1 MKKQILID
9 MVGLI
14 GASAVSYGAWL
25 IYQPSAFIVG
35 GVALV
40 AWAALASKGHP

>member
-1 MKKQILID
+1 MNKQLFID
-9 MVGLI
+9 LVGLI
-14 GASAVSYGAWL
+14 GIGSVSYGAWL